1 MNSSNNNLDDERIKQ
16 QRREAAARRRAA
28 KQRAQARE
36 NTEAAQQ
43 SQPRRRAQQPA
54 NRQQAASNQ
63 QPTQR
68 RQQAANR
75 QQAAG
80 NQQAAKR
87 KQAAGQQQPAARTQR
102 RQQAGAPSDQQRT
115 QRSQGAAS
123 RAQQPASRQQ
133 PRQRNSVRADADRQQ
148 QRSQQ
153 QQVRQQQRAQQQQA
167 HRQQMREQT
176 MREHQQR
183 MQQQR
188 NQYGKGAYSAANY
201 AGRNGATRAAVATAG
216 AHTQAPQNLN
226 ESMEQAHRKR
236 RRRTIIIAVI
246 AAIVIVLGGA
256 TAAFAMSAMSAKG
269 TAQELVTQVENLAT
283 QVKAGDM
290 TGAKATAADF
300 SKTAK
305 ELHNTTNNPLWA
317 AATIVPVYGSDI
329 NNVRILAEVADTLS
343 EQVLMPVV
351 NALPEQGL
359 KSLFSD
365 GAINVQALQNLLVPL
380 GNSASTIHALSDKVD
395 KMGES
400 HISQLEKPVATVKS
414 ALDTLDSV
422 SGRAA
427 EISNVLPAMLGV
439 NGPRDYLLIACTEAE
454 YRSVGGFPG
463 SAGIMTVDNGK
474 IHIGGFSAPNVD
486 FTPEGVQMEHSAEES
501 RIFGDRIANYFYD
514 AGYVPH
520 FPRAATLMKQIWEI
534 NGLPEVAGIVS
545 VDPVFLQRILALT
558 GPVTTSDGTV
568 VDGNNAAEMLM
579 NTAYIKYGGESEAY
593 HQFFSDVASQAMGVV
608 FGNVGSVSMVGFFNT
623 MLKSIED
630 KRFYAWMVDPQEQ
643 SLLESFDVAC
653 AVSDNEVE
661 PETGVYVGAAMGS
674 KIGWYLDFDTTVSNG
689 RKNADGTTSYDVT
702 VTLTNTL
709 TDEAALTLPDV
720 VTGNGYVPLKRSPSD
735 MIYDVYLYAPAGGTI
750 SNMQANGYFEPST
763 EFGGGWY
770 TQPTDEP
777 MTKASYNGREVW
789 YGVTAINGTTGT
801 TLTYTVTTSPK
812 ATSELKVDM
821 TPLANENL

>member
-1 MNSSNNNLDDERIKQ
+1 MNSSNNMNLDDERAKQ

-43 SQPRRRAQQPA
+43 SQPRRRSQQPASSQQHQQPARRQQPA
-54 NRQQAASNQ
+54 NRQQ
-63 QPTQR
+63 P
-68 RQQAANR
+68 
-75 QQAAG
+75 
-80 NQQAAKR
+80 AKR
-87 KQAAGQQQPAARTQR
+87 KQAAGQQQAAARTQR
-102 RQQAGAPSDQQRT
+102 RRQAGA
-115 QRSQGAAS
+115 AS
-123 RAQQPASRQQ
+123 GQQPVANQQPTARQQ

-188 NQYGKGAYSAANY
+188 SQYGKGAYSAANY
-201 AGRNGATRAAVATAG
+201 AGRNGATRPAVATAG
-216 AHTQAPQNLN
+216 VHTQAPQNLN
-226 ESMEQAHRKR
+226 ESMEQAQRKR
-236 RRRTIIIAVI
+236 RRRNIIIAVI

-256 TAAFAMSAMSAKG
+256 TAAFAMSAMSAKD

-400 HISQLEKPVATVKS
+400 HISQLEKPVTTVKG

-463 SAGIMTVDNGK
+463 SAGIMTVDNGH

-486 FTPEGVQMEHSAEES
+486 FTPEGVQMEHSEEES

-643 SLLESFDVAC
+643 SLLESFDAAC
-653 AVSDNEVE
+653 AVSDNEAE
-661 PETGVYVGAAMGS
+661 PEIGVYVGAAMGS
-674 KIGWYLDFDTTVSNG
+674 KIGWYLDFDTTVSSG

-702 VTLTNTL
+702 VQLTNTL
-709 TDEAALTLPDV
+709 TDEAALALPDV

-777 MTKASYNGREVW
+777 MTKTSYNGREVW

-821 TPLANENL
+821 TPLANENI